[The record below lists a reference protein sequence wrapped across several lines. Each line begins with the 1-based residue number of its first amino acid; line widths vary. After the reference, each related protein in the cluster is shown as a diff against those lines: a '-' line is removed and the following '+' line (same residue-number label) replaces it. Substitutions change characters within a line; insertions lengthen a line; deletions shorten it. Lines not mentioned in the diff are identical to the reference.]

1 MAKQKLLED
10 IKLQP
15 PRFYRIPA
23 DVMRDRRF
31 ADAER
36 LEILKAWRG
45 GAEGDT
51 ARQIDDVIVEVER
64 HALTGHAA
72 E

>member
-1 MAKQKLLED
+1 MAKKKLLED
-10 IKLQP
+10 IKLHP

-36 LEILKAWRG
+36 LEILRAWRG
-45 GAEGDT
+45 AAEDSIAG
-51 ARQIDDVIVEVER
+51 QIDDVIAEVER
-64 HALTGHAA
+64 HVVTGHAA